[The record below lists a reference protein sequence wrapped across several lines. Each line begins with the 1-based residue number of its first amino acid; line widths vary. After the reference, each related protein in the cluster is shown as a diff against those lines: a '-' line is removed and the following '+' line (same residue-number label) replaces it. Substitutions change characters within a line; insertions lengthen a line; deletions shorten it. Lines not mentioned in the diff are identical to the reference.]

1 MAERPR
7 PHDHDNPQP
16 ARDPSAIADRARD
29 ERFRG
34 DRNRGYDETVR
45 HGPPLEVSV
54 ARGDY
59 RPGRDE
65 LAGAGVRGYG
75 EPGAYRQWG
84 QPDYD
89 ERGGG
94 DEYRGRDGGIV
105 GSDGDYA
112 PASDLPPTYGADRD
126 GYGRLGGWTH
136 HDTGLMRPRGPKGY
150 ERSDDRIME
159 DLCEHLMNLDDIDSS
174 DVEVRVSKG
183 VVVLEGTVRER
194 FMKYE
199 IENIA
204 ATTLGVKDV
213 ENNITVP
220 RQGV

>member
-1 MAERPR
+1 MAERRRRNDGEPR
-7 PHDHDNPQP
+7 QTT
-16 ARDPSAIADRARD
+16 RDSSAVADRARD

-54 ARGDY
+54 ARGEY

-94 DEYRGRDGGIV
+94 NDFRSRYGGFV
-105 GSDGDYA
+105 GTEGDYA
-112 PASDLPPTYGADRD
+112 PASGLPPGYGAADRG
-126 GYGRLGGWTH
+126 GYGRLGGWRH

-150 ERSDDRIME
+150 ERSDDRIAE

-174 DVEVRVSKG
+174 DVEVHVKNGR
-183 VVVLEGTVRER
+183 VVLQGTVPER

-220 RQGV
+220 RRF